1 MARSVTERRQ
11 AILEI
16 VQQEGPQVVLELAQ
30 RLNISAV
37 TIRRDLEELAGQGLV
52 HRTHGAVAP
61 VSEHAAAVSDGPKT
75 IGLVVPH
82 SNYYFDGVIAGAKA
96 AAAAAGARLVLG
108 VSDYDKATE
117 MHQVARLTNKGVDGL
132 VVAPTPDFVTGELD
146 AEQQEWL
153 VSLSVPVVLVERQVS
168 STGAAAIL
176 DSVSSAHSA
185 GAALAIRHLSQ
196 LGHRKLAC
204 VMIAG
209 PNAPQVRSGYLS
221 AVESLGLESLGV
233 IDEGGA
239 GSEDAAELLLQ
250 AVREGA
256 TGIFV
261 HNDQLAVRCMMW
273 LEDAGVSVPDQVSLA
288 GYDDVI
294 AGVAHVPLTAVAP
307 WKSAVG
313 HRAVQR
319 LLTRIAERAS
329 AAGSGRPPAE
339 TMATEHLE
347 FIPRLHVRQSTTKPY
362 VGGPMA
368 ELGVAPSMSGRSA

>member
-1 MARSVTERRQ
+1 LARSVTERRQ
-11 AILEI
+11 AILDI
-16 VQQEGPQVVLELAQ
+16 VQQEGSQVVLELAR
-30 RLNISAV
+30 RLKISAV
-37 TIRRDLEELAGQGLV
+37 TIRRDLEELAAQGLV
-52 HRTHGAVAP
+52 HRTHGSVSPASEPAP
-61 VSEHAAAVSDGPKT
+61 TALDGPKT

-96 AAAAAGARLVLG
+96 AAASAGARLVLG

-132 VVAPTPDFVTGELD
+132 LIAPTPDFVTGELD
-146 AEQQEWL
+146 AEQQQWL
-153 VSLSVPVVLVERQVS
+153 VSLSVPVVLVERPVA
-168 STGAAAIL
+168 STGVASIL
-176 DSVSSAHSA
+176 DSVSSSHSA
-185 GAALAIRHLSQ
+185 GAALAIRHLAE
-196 LGHRKLAC
+196 LGHRKLVS
-204 VMIAG
+204 VMISG
-209 PNAPQVRSGYLS
+209 PNTPQVRQGYLS

-250 AVREGA
+250 SVRDGA

-273 LEDAGVSVPDQVSLA
+273 LEDAGIDVPEEVSLA

-307 WKSAVG
+307 WKSVVG

-319 LLTRIAERAS
+319 LLSRIAEREP
-329 AAGSGRPPAE
+329 AGNFGRSTEP
-339 TMATEHLE
+339 MATEHLE
-347 FIPRLHVRQSTTKPY
+347 FVPRLHVRQSTTEPAMESSTASR
-362 VGGPMA
+362 G
-368 ELGVAPSMSGRSA
+368 

>member
-11 AILEI
+11 TILEI
-16 VQQEGPQVVLELAQ
+16 VQTEGSQVVLELAE

-37 TIRRDLEELAGQGLV
+37 TIRRDLEELAAQGLV
-52 HRTHGAVAP
+52 HRTHGSVGPAAEP
-61 VSEHAAAVSDGPKT
+61 VSMGLEGPKT

-82 SNYYFDGVIAGAKA
+82 SNYYFDGVIAGAKVA
-96 AAAAAGARLVLG
+96 AASAGARLVLG

-132 VVAPTPDFVTGELD
+132 LIAPTPDFITGELD
-146 AEQQEWL
+146 AEQQQWL
-153 VSLSVPVVLVERQVS
+153 VSLTVPVVLVERPVAP
-168 STGAAAIL
+168 TGVASIL
-176 DSVSSAHSA
+176 DSVSSSHSA
-185 GAALAIRHLSQ
+185 GAALAIRHLAG
-196 LGHRKLAC
+196 LGHRKLVS
-204 VMIAG
+204 VMISG
-209 PNAPQVRSGYLS
+209 PNTPQVRQGYLS
-221 AVESLGLESLGV
+221 TVESLGLESLGV

-250 AVREGA
+250 SVRDGA

-273 LEDAGVSVPDQVSLA
+273 LEDAGIDVPGEVSLA

-319 LLTRIAERAS
+319 VLSRIAEREPAGNFGR
-329 AAGSGRPPAE
+329 AAEP
-339 TMATEHLE
+339 MATEHVE
-347 FIPRLHVRQSTTKPY
+347 FVPRLHIRQSSTHIS
-362 VGGPMA
+362 
-368 ELGVAPSMSGRSA
+368 LSGAASNKVTSGFGSGLPG